1 MVNKKVRIT
10 ALLSLGFL
18 TFCSLLV
25 NKTNTV
31 NAEDKITET
40 VAYTDMIVRTALNNG
55 EMYTDGKLAD
65 YSIVHGK
72 VSTNS
77 IHKFTTCIGN
87 AASWT
92 GSLGTTSDDAYASKT
107 DTEGVP
113 NAIYTV
119 RDDGV
124 IAKITAKED
133 IELVINREEKVGWE
147 DPCILGIYKEDALGI
162 TTLKEYSIPNNS
174 VASDYNFTYDLLKGE
189 TLYYEF
195 RMPWDGSHR
204 NMQQLPNFT
213 FTQKEV
219 VKQPTIVESYW
230 GKTIENV
237 NSVNGGYY
245 NAAIVDYSIKHGNVK
260 ENNIRDFETLST
272 NKFTSADG
280 AVAEN
285 WKNVTK
291 NNDGVILAVKA
302 NKYVVLDYGVAHF
315 LNNGTSSTLQGWPEH
330 TNINVYKQTKNGLEA
345 ILSYTC
351 GKTVDISD
359 ISGSVVLETNEIL
372 YYEFIFTD
380 ERNMQN
386 YLPYFKATEIMHNM
400 EHVYKKDA
408 TCKEEGNIEYY
419 YCDECDK
426 YYSDAKGENEIS
438 KDSIVIAKTKH
449 TEVIDPAK
457 DATCK
462 ETGLTEGKHC
472 SVCNEILVAQEEI
485 AKKPHTEVID
495 PAKEATCKETG
506 LTEGKHCSVCNE
518 VLVKQEEIAKKPHT
532 EVIDAAKEATCKE
545 TGLTEGKHCSVCN
558 EVLVK
563 QEVIAKKEHTFG
575 EWKVVKEASTTE
587 EGKEERTCSVCNEV
601 ESRSIAK
608 IEETKKGCK
617 GNVVAL
623 PISLITLAG
632 FIILL
637 RKKAL

>member
-10 ALLSLGFL
+10 TLLSLGFL

-55 EMYTDGKLAD
+55 EMYTDGKLAN
-65 YSIVHGK
+65 YAIVHGK
-72 VSTNS
+72 VSANN
-77 IHKFTTCIGN
+77 INKFTTCIGN

-92 GSLGTTSDDAYASKT
+92 GSLGTSTDDAYASKT

-119 RDDGV
+119 RDDGI

-133 IELVINREEKVGWE
+133 IEVLINREEKIGWE
-147 DPCILGIYKEDALGI
+147 DPCILGIYKEDTLGI
-162 TTLKEYSIPNNS
+162 TTLKEYSIPGNS

-204 NMQQLPNFT
+204 NMQKLPTFT

-219 VKQPTIVESYW
+219 VKQATVVESYW
-230 GKTIENV
+230 GKTLENV
-237 NSVNGGYY
+237 NSVKGGYY
-245 NAAIVDYSIKHGNVK
+245 NAAIVDYSVKHGNVK
-260 ENNIRDFETLST
+260 ENNIKDYETLSA
-272 NKFTSADG
+272 NKLTSADG
-280 AVAEN
+280 SVAEN
-285 WKNVTK
+285 WQNVTK

-315 LNNGTSSTLQGWPEH
+315 LNNGTSSTLQGWPENA
-330 TNINVYKQTKNGLEA
+330 NINAYKQTKNGLET
-345 ILSYTC
+345 ILNYTC
-351 GKTVDISD
+351 GKLVDISD
-359 ISGSVVLETNEIL
+359 VSGSVVLETNEVL

-400 EHVYKKDA
+400 EHTYKKDA
-408 TCKEEGNIEYY
+408 TCKEEGNVEYY

-426 YYSDAKGENEIS
+426 YYSDPKGENEIS
-438 KDSIVIAKTKH
+438 KDSLVIAKTKH
-449 TEVIDPAK
+449 TEVIDA
-457 DATCK
+457 
-462 ETGLTEGKHC
+462 
-472 SVCNEILVAQEEI
+472 
-485 AKKPHTEVID
+485 
-495 PAKEATCKETG
+495 AKEATCKETG

-558 EVLVK
+558 EVIVK

-575 EWKVVKEASTTE
+575 EWHVVKEASTTE

-608 IEETKKGCK
+608 IEKKGCK

-637 RKKAL
+637 RKKVL

>member
-1 MVNKKVRIT
+1 MVNKKVRFTIM
-10 ALLSLGFL
+10 LSLGFL

-25 NKTNTV
+25 NKTKIV

-40 VAYTDMIVRTALNNG
+40 VTYTDMIVRTALNNG

-77 IHKFTTCIGN
+77 INKFTTCIGN
-87 AASWT
+87 ATSWT
-92 GSLGTTSDDAYASKT
+92 GSLGTSSD
-107 DTEGVP
+107 
-113 NAIYTV
+113 NAFATNGQINTLN
-119 RDDGV
+119 DDGV
-124 IAKITAKED
+124 IAKVTAKED
-133 IELVINREEKVGWE
+133 IEININKEKDGGWTQVCTLSIYKG
-147 DPCILGIYKEDALGI
+147 DSLGISELKVVELGDP
-162 TTLKEYSIPNNS
+162 SP
-174 VASDYNFTYDLLKGE
+174 VSDFNFTYDLLKGE

-195 RMPWDGSHR
+195 RMPWGGVHR
-204 NMQQLPNFT
+204 NLQELPTFT

-219 VKQPTIVESYW
+219 IKKATVVESYW
-230 GKTIENV
+230 EKTLENV
-237 NSVNGGYY
+237 NSANGGYY
-245 NAAIVDYSIKHGNVK
+245 NASIVDYSIKHGNVK
-260 ENNIRDFETLST
+260 ENNIKDYETLSA
-272 NKFTSADG
+272 NKFTSANG
-280 AVAEN
+280 SVAEN

-302 NKYVVLDYGVAHF
+302 NKYVVLDFSFAHF
-315 LNNGTSSTLQGWPEH
+315 QNKETAFVLQGWPESA
-330 TNINVYKQTKNGLEA
+330 NINAYKQTKNGLET

-351 GKTVDISD
+351 NSLVDISD
-359 ISGSVVLETNEIL
+359 VSGSVVLETNETL
-372 YYEFIFTD
+372 YYEFIFAD

-386 YLPYFKATEIMHNM
+386 YLPYFKATEILHNM

-408 TCKEEGNIEYY
+408 TCKEDGNIEYY

-426 YYSDAKGENEIS
+426 YYSDPKGENEIN
-438 KDSIVIAKTKH
+438 KESIVIT
-449 TEVIDPAK
+449 
-457 DATCK
+457 
-462 ETGLTEGKHC
+462 
-472 SVCNEILVAQEEI
+472 
-485 AKKPHTEVID
+485 KKPHTEVID
-495 PAKEATCKETG
+495 AAKDATCKEEG

-518 VLVKQEEIAKKPHT
+518 VLVKQEVIAKKPHT
-532 EVIDAAKEATCKE
+532 EVIDAAKDATCKEEGLTEGKHCSVCNEVLVKQEVIAKKPHTEVIDAAKDATCKE

-587 EGKEERTCSVCNEV
+587 EGKEERTCSTCNEK
-601 ESRSIAK
+601 ETRSIAK
-608 IEETKKGCK
+608 IEKTKKGCK

>member
-10 ALLSLGFL
+10 TLLSLGFL

-55 EMYTDGKLAD
+55 EMYTDGKLAN
-65 YSIVHGK
+65 YAIVHGK
-72 VSTNS
+72 VSANN
-77 IHKFTTCIGN
+77 INKFTTCIGN

-92 GSLGTTSDDAYASKT
+92 GSLGTSTDDAYASKT

-119 RDDGV
+119 RDDGI

-133 IELVINREEKVGWE
+133 IEVLINREEKIGWE
-147 DPCILGIYKEDALGI
+147 DPCILGIYKEDTLGI
-162 TTLKEYSIPNNS
+162 TTLKEYSIPGNS

-204 NMQQLPNFT
+204 NMQKLPTFT

-219 VKQPTIVESYW
+219 VKQATVVESYW
-230 GKTIENV
+230 GKTLENV
-237 NSVNGGYY
+237 NSVKGGYY
-245 NAAIVDYSIKHGNVK
+245 NAAIVDYSVKHGNVK
-260 ENNIRDFETLST
+260 ENNIKDYETLSA
-272 NKFTSADG
+272 NKLTSADG
-280 AVAEN
+280 SVAEN
-285 WKNVTK
+285 WQNVTK

-315 LNNGTSSTLQGWPEH
+315 LNNGTSSTLQGWPENA
-330 TNINVYKQTKNGLEA
+330 NINAYKQTKNGLET
-345 ILSYTC
+345 ILNYTC
-351 GKTVDISD
+351 GKLVDISD
-359 ISGSVVLETNEIL
+359 VSGSVVLETNEVL

-400 EHVYKKDA
+400 EHTYKKDA
-408 TCKEEGNIEYY
+408 TCKEEGNVEYY

-426 YYSDAKGENEIS
+426 YYSDPKGENEIS
-438 KDSIVIAKTKH
+438 KDSLVIAKTKH
-449 TEVIDPAK
+449 TEVIDA
-457 DATCK
+457 
-462 ETGLTEGKHC
+462 
-472 SVCNEILVAQEEI
+472 
-485 AKKPHTEVID
+485 
-495 PAKEATCKETG
+495 AKEATCKETG

-558 EVLVK
+558 EVIVK

-575 EWKVVKEASTTE
+575 EWHVVKEASTTE

-608 IEETKKGCK
+608 IEKKGCK

-632 FIILL
+632 FVILL
-637 RKKAL
+637 RKKVL

>member
-1 MVNKKVRIT
+1 MVNKKVRFTIM
-10 ALLSLGFL
+10 LSLGFL
-18 TFCSLLV
+18 TFCSLIV

-40 VAYTDMIVRTALNNG
+40 VTYTDMIVRTALNNG

-77 IHKFTTCIGN
+77 INKFTTCIGN

-92 GSLGTTSDDAYASKT
+92 GSLGTSSDDAYAT
-107 DTEGVP
+107 NGQINTI
-113 NAIYTV
+113 N
-119 RDDGV
+119 DDGV
-124 IAKITAKED
+124 IAMVTAKED
-133 IELVINREEKVGWE
+133 IEININKEKDGGWTQVCTLSIYKG
-147 DPCILGIYKEDALGI
+147 DSLGISELKVVELGDP
-162 TTLKEYSIPNNS
+162 SP
-174 VASDYNFTYDLLKGE
+174 VSDYNFTYDLLKGE

-195 RMPWDGSHR
+195 RMPWGGVHR
-204 NMQQLPNFT
+204 NLQELPTFT

-219 VKQPTIVESYW
+219 IKKATVVESYW
-230 GKTIENV
+230 EKTLENV
-237 NSVNGGYY
+237 NSANGGYY

-260 ENNIRDFETLST
+260 ENNIKDFETLSA
-272 NKFTSADG
+272 NKFTSTDG

-285 WKNVTK
+285 WQNVTK

-302 NKYVVLDYGVAHF
+302 NKYVVLDFSFAHF
-315 LNNGTSSTLQGWPEH
+315 LNKEEAFVLQGWPESA
-330 TNINVYKQTKNGLEA
+330 NINAYKQTKNGLET
-345 ILSYTC
+345 ILNYTC
-351 GKTVDISD
+351 GKLVDISD
-359 ISGSVVLETNEIL
+359 VSKSVVLETNETL

-386 YLPYFKATEIMHNM
+386 YLPYFKATEILHNM
-400 EHVYKKDA
+400 EHTYKKDA
-408 TCKEEGNIEYY
+408 TCKEEGNVEYY

-426 YYSDAKGENEIS
+426 YYSDPKGENEIN
-438 KDSIVIAKTKH
+438 KESIVIT
-449 TEVIDPAK
+449 
-457 DATCK
+457 
-462 ETGLTEGKHC
+462 
-472 SVCNEILVAQEEI
+472 
-485 AKKPHTEVID
+485 KKPHTEVID
-495 PAKEATCKETG
+495 AAKDATCKEEG

-518 VLVKQEEIAKKPHT
+518 VLVKQEVIAKKPHT
-532 EVIDAAKEATCKE
+532 EVIDVAIDATCKE
-545 TGLTEGKHCSVCN
+545 EGLTEGKHCSVCNEVLVKQEVIAKKPHTEVIDVAIDATCKEEGLTEGKHCSVCN

-587 EGKEERTCSVCNEV
+587 EGKEERTCSTCNEK
-601 ESRSIAK
+601 ETRSIAK

-617 GNVVAL
+617 GNIATL